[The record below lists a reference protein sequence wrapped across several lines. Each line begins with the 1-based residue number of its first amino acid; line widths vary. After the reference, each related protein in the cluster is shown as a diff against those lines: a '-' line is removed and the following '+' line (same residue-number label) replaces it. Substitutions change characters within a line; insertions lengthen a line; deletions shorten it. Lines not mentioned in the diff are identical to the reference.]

1 MESTAFEVAT
11 HHRNVTELVASTKRA
26 LTTAENDGSI
36 NDWLKAIETSIRVND
51 YAGKELVRSR
61 LRRHLLEAAN
71 VLAGNY
77 DGLEEVELGE
87 WAAGATEATL
97 SVKAQELL
105 TLHRSLFA

>member
-1 MESTAFEVAT
+1 MKSTDFVIEA

-26 LTTAENDGSI
+26 LSTAENDGSI
-36 NDWLKAIETSIRVND
+36 NDWLKAIDASIKVQD
-51 YAGKELVRSR
+51 YAGKEMVRCQ

-71 VLAGNY
+71 VLAGTY

-87 WAAGATEATL
+87 WANGATESTL
-97 SVKAQELL
+97 NQRAQELL